1 MQTENTVPIEK
12 IVRVEE
18 KVSGIEKDIKSL
30 CDRVDTHGQQIDI
43 LDAANKNME
52 IEVVKIQKDVE
63 SINKAIDRVEKT
75 VNKTDS
81 RIEDILNHRVN
92 DHFGEPL
99 RKYRKIAWAIAAS
112 VLAFLA
118 GVLIKSLFPGT

>member
-30 CDRVDTHGQQIDI
+30 CERVDIHGKQIDN

-81 RIEDILNHRVN
+81 RIEDILNRRVD

>member
-1 MQTENTVPIEK
+1 
-12 IVRVEE
+12 
-18 KVSGIEKDIKSL
+18 
-30 CDRVDTHGQQIDI
+30 
-43 LDAANKNME
+43 ME

>member
-1 MQTENTVPIEK
+1 MQMENTIPVEK

-18 KVSGIEKDIKSL
+18 KVSGLEKDIKSL

-118 GVLIKSLFPGT
+118 GVLIKSLFPST

>member
-1 MQTENTVPIEK
+1 MENTIPVEK

-18 KVSGIEKDIKSL
+18 KVSGLEKDIKSL
-30 CDRVDTHGQQIDI
+30 CDRIDTHGQQIDI
-43 LDAANKNME
+43 LDAANKNMK

>member
-1 MQTENTVPIEK
+1 MENTIPVEK

-18 KVSGIEKDIKSL
+18 KVSGLEKDIKSL

-43 LDAANKNME
+43 LDTANKNME

>member
-30 CDRVDTHGQQIDI
+30 CERVDIHGQQIDI

-118 GVLIKSLFPGT
+118 GVLIKSLFPGI

>member
-1 MQTENTVPIEK
+1 MENTIPVEK

-18 KVSGIEKDIKSL
+18 KVSGIEKDIKNL

-43 LDAANKNME
+43 LDAANKNMK

>member
-1 MQTENTVPIEK
+1 MQMENTIPVEK

-18 KVSGIEKDIKSL
+18 KVSGLEKDIKSL
-30 CDRVDTHGQQIDI
+30 CDRIDTHGQQIDI
-43 LDAANKNME
+43 LDAANKNMK

>member
-1 MQTENTVPIEK
+1 MENTIPVEK

-18 KVSGIEKDIKSL
+18 KVSGIEKDIKNL
-30 CDRVDTHGQQIDI
+30 CDRVDTHRQQIDI
-43 LDAANKNME
+43 LDAANKNMK

>member
-1 MQTENTVPIEK
+1 MENTIPVEK